1 MKGSLK
7 IVAREKC
14 TINEDMLN
22 TKSGGMSV

>member
-14 TINEDMLN
+14 TINEDVLN
-22 TKSGGMSV
+22 INSGGMSV